1 LQKLK
6 HGNIVT
12 LYGVFRYN
20 GIGIILEY
28 ANCGSLY
35 NYLHGTNFQTAL
47 IEKLNWMLQ
56 CANVSIARFKS
67 IYHRL
72 TFFKGMEY
80 LHSKKTFHRD
90 LKTQNLLLFNGFRTL
105 KICDFGTVKE
115 FATINT
121 ELKGTFGYMAP
132 EVSINGK
139 YTEKCDVFSFGI
151 IFWELLSEKK
161 PFNEFKD
168 LNPLAIQSKI
178 INGVRPNLNDIKTY
192 KDSDCIKATIENCWD
207 RDPENRPTMKR
218 L

>member
-1 LQKLK
+1 EKDIMREIHNLQKLMHK
-6 HGNIVT
+6 NIVT

-35 NYLHGTNFQTAL
+35 NYLHGTNFQAAL
-47 IEKLNWMLQ
+47 VEKLNWMLQ
-56 CANVSIARFKS
+56 CANVSIARFES
-67 IYHRL
+67 NIFIFVSR
-72 TFFKGMEY
+72 FFKGMEY

-90 LKTQNLLLFNGFRTL
+90 LKTQNLLLFDDYRTL

-132 EVSINGK
+132 EVSVSILYLQQRIKYMYIFYDSSQDTNGK

-168 LNPLAIQSKI
+168 LNPLAIQNKI
-178 INGVRPNLNDIKTY
+178 ING
-192 KDSDCIKATIENCWD
+192 
-207 RDPENRPTMKR
+207 
-218 L
+218 